1 MSARLF
7 LLFICPAI
15 LPLLT
20 SCGGGG
26 GSTAP
31 PVASLGI
38 PTGVQNFLLLPG
50 GADANNPSYA
60 LAYYDAVDPRAER
73 TTLDDFKAVNGVG
86 STAGAAQERTVV
98 YRNVRELGLG
108 RRVTARYV
116 PAANGIP
123 ERVVFIA
130 ENYRVDVQGNGSTRA
145 NVDAAVARDAQW
157 HAGTTAIEW
166 SCHPDGAGDPACRRY
181 VKFFAFSPDGQRQL
195 TVDLDGR
202 GGKAMPGVC
211 VACHGGRVNPLQPD
225 GSFPKIANTLSD
237 RAGDVQG
244 QLQPFQV
251 DAFEWS
257 MTPGFARSDQE
268 AAFKDLN
275 GWMLC
280 TYPLPVGSADA
291 IGPNGCT
298 RRAAGV
304 NEWEGGAAWLI
315 QTAYGGPGLP
325 DAAYDGSRL
334 PDGWPGQGVLYQQV
348 VAPYCRTCHMVRG
361 THAQADVDF
370 ATLERFG
377 RYAPA
382 IKAHVFDRGDMP
394 FALIPYNGFWNS
406 GAANALA
413 SWVDGVLGSRS
424 GTDATGMPL
433 RPGRP
438 VAEAGPA
445 VRMAKL
451 GADAPLSAAGSLFA
465 GAYRWEVIST
475 PPGGSASI
483 ANAAASNA
491 TFRANAAGNYL
502 VRLTVSNGGQSS
514 TDTTTIVVS
523 PGFSDPSIVRFAHVL
538 DVLRNN
544 PHGGAQ
550 SCDSAGC
557 HAAGA
562 PPGSTAGAPS
572 VYAAVDRNGSGGS
585 EDATDLAWLLQQMR
599 GQVDTLAPVLSALLA
614 KPTAAPHA
622 GGPLINLSTTAGIGS
637 YSKLYYWILNGMPGG
652 GVAAN
657 PGSDASLALRFTGT
671 PAGANIPL
679 DGSRSVGATTWLWT
693 VLSQPDPSGAP
704 ALISNAS
711 GASPTL
717 TIRVPGTYVVQLS
730 VTDGGGYSDSATRT
744 LTVSEAAISDA
755 FTSSPGTVDLT
766 GSVNEIYDA
775 PRTAWVPNR
784 ITSTSVTDEQF
795 DSMGVWISNGNG
807 TSSTSIVA
815 DPDPDVNI
823 GRVLRLTTGA
833 AAGSVA
839 GRQKA
844 LPGVPAS
851 FGVMVIIK
859 LNAVGSDVADSLL
872 IQQQTGAPQNANLQ
886 MRFGD
891 QRMELFYDGA
901 WHPIIAHGGAYY
913 TEWWVQC
920 NWHGAGTLYDL
931 EVYAGTEFVGAVSN
945 VALPAGPPANAG
957 LMVIQ
962 QFSGATAYRESRVAV
977 AQVGADVRPSNLILV
992 SRTFAVPSTPTRGK
1006 LVILDE
1012 DVSNALVPNTDLV
1025 ASISRD
1031 NGATWTALTLA
1042 NTGIYGP
1049 GEIDPSKNIN
1059 ILAGEAAFAGPPGTA
1074 LRYRVQSSGGKYHA
1088 LQGVR
1093 LEWE

>member
-1 MSARLF
+1 
-7 LLFICPAI
+7 
-15 LPLLT
+15 
-20 SCGGGG
+20 
-26 GSTAP
+26 
-31 PVASLGI
+31 
-38 PTGVQNFLLLPG
+38 
-50 GADANNPSYA
+50 
-60 LAYYDAVDPRAER
+60 
-73 TTLDDFKAVNGVG
+73 
-86 STAGAAQERTVV
+86 
-98 YRNVRELGLG
+98 
-108 RRVTARYV
+108 
-116 PAANGIP
+116 
-123 ERVVFIA
+123 
-130 ENYRVDVQGNGSTRA
+130 
-145 NVDAAVARDAQW
+145 
-157 HAGTTAIEW
+157 
-166 SCHPDGAGDPACRRY
+166 
-181 VKFFAFSPDGQRQL
+181 
-195 TVDLDGR
+195 
-202 GGKAMPGVC
+202 
-211 VACHGGRVNPLQPD
+211 
-225 GSFPKIANTLSD
+225 
-237 RAGDVQG
+237 
-244 QLQPFQV
+244 
-251 DAFEWS
+251 
-257 MTPGFARSDQE
+257 
-268 AAFKDLN
+268 
-275 GWMLC
+275 
-280 TYPLPVGSADA
+280 
-291 IGPNGCT
+291 
-298 RRAAGV
+298 V
-304 NEWEGGAAWLI
+304 NEWDGGAAALI
-315 QTAYGGPGLP
+315 ERAYGGATLP
-325 DAAYDGSRL
+325 DPAYDGSRL
-334 PDGWPGQGVLYQQV
+334 PDGWAGQGALYRQV
-348 VAPYCRTCHMVRG
+348 IAPYCRTCHMVRG
-361 THAQADVDF
+361 THAQPDIDF
-370 ATLERFG
+370 ATAERLS
-377 RYAPA
+377 RYAA
-382 IKAHVFDRGDMP
+382 SSKMHVFDRGSMP
-394 FALIPYNGFWNS
+394 FALIPYNGFWSS
-406 GAANALA
+406 GAAAAFVGWL
-413 SWVDGVLGSRS
+413 DGVLGARAATD
-424 GTDATGMPL
+424 GTGVPL

-438 VAEAGPA
+438 IAEAGPA
-445 VRMAKL
+445 VRMAKA

-465 GAYRWEVIST
+465 GAYRWELIRT

-483 ANAAASNA
+483 ANASASNA
-491 TFRANAAGNYL
+491 TFRANVPGDYG

-523 PGFSDPSIVRFAHVL
+523 PGFSDPSAIRFAHVL

-550 SCDSAGC
+550 SCDAGGC
-557 HAAGA
+557 HATGT
-562 PPGSTAGAPS
+562 PPGSTGAPS
-572 VYAAVDRNGSGGS
+572 VYAAMDRNGSGGV
-585 EDATDLAWLLQQMR
+585 EDATDRAWLLQQMR
-599 GQVDTLAPVLSALLA
+599 GQVDLAAPVLSALLA
-614 KPTAAPHA
+614 KPTASPHA
-622 GGPLINLSTTAGIGS
+622 GNPSINLSTAAGTAS
-637 YSKLYYWILNGMPGG
+637 YSKLYYWILNGMPAG

-657 PGSDASLALRFTGT
+657 PGADATFTLRFTGT
-671 PAGANIPL
+671 PAVATNPL

-704 ALISNAS
+704 ALISGAS

-717 TIRVPGTYVVQLS
+717 TIRVPGTYLVQLT

-784 ITSTSVTDEQF
+784 TTSTSVTDEPF
-795 DSMGVWISNGNG
+795 DTMGAWISNGNG

-833 AAGSVA
+833 SAGSVA
-839 GRQKA
+839 GRQKV
-844 LPGVPAS
+844 LPGVPGS

-859 LNAVGSDVADSLL
+859 LNAVGGTVADSLL
-872 IQQQTGAPQNANLQ
+872 IQQQTGAPHNANLQ

-901 WHPIIAHGGAYY
+901 WHQIIAHGGAYY

-920 NWHGAGTLYDL
+920 NWRGAGTLYEL
-931 EVYAGTEFVGAVSN
+931 EVYAGTEFVGAASS

-977 AQVGADVRPSNLILV
+977 AQVGADVRPSNLTLL

-1012 DVSNALVPNTDLV
+1012 DISNALVPNTDLV

-1031 NGATWTALTLA
+1031 DGATWTPLTLA

-1059 ILAGEAAFAGPPGTA
+1059 ILAGEALFAGAPGTS